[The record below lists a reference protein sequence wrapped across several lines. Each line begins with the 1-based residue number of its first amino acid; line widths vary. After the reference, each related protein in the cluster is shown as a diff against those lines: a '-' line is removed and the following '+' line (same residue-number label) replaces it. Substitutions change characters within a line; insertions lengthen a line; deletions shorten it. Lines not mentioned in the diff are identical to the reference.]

1 MGDLL
6 LDHGGTRDAGTGNRK
21 SHSRRRNFIAATF
34 SPARDEF
41 QSRVAGATNVV
52 VGNTDLTTR
61 APSGAS
67 GWDCRRHRVGR
78 SQPSLARGGAS
89 HFEQQNLFIR
99 PLSHPDCRLSPST
112 WMVCRWQM
120 DGTAM

>member
-6 LDHGGTRDAGTGNRK
+6 LDHGGTRDAGTGHRK
-21 SHSRRRNFIAATF
+21 SHSHRRNFIVATF

-67 GWDCRRHRVGR
+67 GGGHPRPPVGGLPPPVSRRGALPSHRKLVLSGPLGPHVSR
-78 SQPSLARGGAS
+78 VVYSSGAG
-89 HFEQQNLFIR
+89 I
-99 PLSHPDCRLSPST
+99 
-112 WMVCRWQM
+112 
-120 DGTAM
+120 

>member
-6 LDHGGTRDAGTGNRK
+6 LDHGGTRDAGTGHRK
-21 SHSRRRNFIAATF
+21 SHSRRRNFIIATF

-67 GWDCRRHRVGR
+67 GRDWRRHRVGR
-78 SQPSLARGGAS
+78 SQPSFARRSAS
-89 HFEQQNLFIR
+89 HSNAKIF
-99 PLSHPDCRLSPST
+99 LSGP
-112 WMVCRWQM
+112 
-120 DGTAM
+120 

>member
-6 LDHGGTRDAGTGNRK
+6 LDHGGTRDAGTGHRK
-21 SHSRRRNFIAATF
+21 SHSRRRNFIVATF

-52 VGNTDLTTR
+52 VGNTDLTTP

-67 GWDCRRHRVGR
+67 GRDWRRHRVGR
-78 SQPSLARGGAS
+78 SQPSFARGGAS
-89 HFEQQNLFIR
+89 HFERQNLFVR
-99 PLSHPDCRLSPST
+99 PLESPGLPLKSIH
-112 WMVCRWQM
+112 M
-120 DGTAM
+120 